1 MIELRNV
8 SKTYRPKKGVPVQ
21 ALKNVS
27 VTFPDRGMYFIL
39 GRSGSGKTTALYLLG
54 GLDACTEGDLLVDG
68 KSTKHFSQKDWDA
81 YRNREVGFVFQDY
94 NLFER
99 FNVVQNV
106 SLASELQGEKRDDGR
121 VAQVLR
127 AVGMEG
133 CEKRAPKELSGGQQQ
148 RVAVARAL
156 IKDPSVLLADEP
168 TGALDEKTGEEL
180 FGLLKEL
187 SKQKLVIVVSHD
199 RDFAEKYGDGILEF
213 ADGEV
218 IRDTVSN
225 AAPNERR
232 DQDGEA
238 ANRTVRPIR
247 RGLGI
252 SSPLRLPGKGLV
264 QHPVRM
270 VVTIFL
276 AMICFALAAFTN
288 SVSSYDRDEVIL
300 RSMREAGVSYIGFGI
315 NTSIVSDNSGGS
327 PYEWGRWTLQDEA
340 NFIERT
346 GAERIDYALSD
357 LQDEY
362 ASPEEVFFTGGLPL
376 KEGMMELYGLRLLG
390 GRLPEIVSG
399 DAPQEVAI
407 SEFIFRKFVEQGYE
421 EYAYRTDL
429 PYGDGTGYALTGRV
443 LPVSGYDD
451 LLGQVLLIGGH
462 CYTVVGILDTGYNF
476 ERYGD
481 LDENDPMSEE
491 LHKESITGEL
501 LQLHRI
507 AFLCGDYED
516 LLSFGLEHF
525 VSFQSWR
532 SMTGT
537 MDGNQND
544 WVSLDGVGSHPSTE
558 FGENNYHPGYNFAY
572 FDRLALLEL
581 AQDETVFDRFE
592 TITLDLA
599 GYVFEDMNIV
609 GYYDNTQLPAR
620 EEWPA
625 VVLCQEELVLYMDGL
640 SGTEQYSMLFVP
652 LTGDDARD
660 ARLLNDMILMAV
672 DGVSYTTLSFTG
684 GRQLISGNVQIT
696 SVQHSHNILRTFA
709 NLFVWVSV
717 GFAVFACVM
726 FFNYIH
732 ASITGRQREIGI
744 FRSMGASK
752 KDVFLLF
759 FGESIL
765 IALLSA
771 VFAIVLFA
779 AAVAG
784 FNLYMQTALLLPITL
799 LSVQAVQI
807 VLIVGLSAA
816 VALLATFLPC
826 YINSRKKPIDVI
838 RSAF

>member
-99 FNVVQNV
+99 FSVEQNV

-133 CEKRAPKELSGGQQQ
+133 YEKRAPKELSGGQQQ

-238 ANRTVRPIR
+238 AKHTVRSKR

-252 SSPLRLPGKGLV
+252 ASRLRLSAKGLV

-525 VSFQSWR
+525 VSFQS
-532 SMTGT
+532 
-537 MDGNQND
+537 
-544 WVSLDGVGSHPSTE
+544 
-558 FGENNYHPGYNFAY
+558 
-572 FDRLALLEL
+572 
-581 AQDETVFDRFE
+581 
-592 TITLDLA
+592 
-599 GYVFEDMNIV
+599 
-609 GYYDNTQLPAR
+609 
-620 EEWPA
+620 
-625 VVLCQEELVLYMDGL
+625 
-640 SGTEQYSMLFVP
+640 
-652 LTGDDARD
+652 
-660 ARLLNDMILMAV
+660 
-672 DGVSYTTLSFTG
+672 
-684 GRQLISGNVQIT
+684 
-696 SVQHSHNILRTFA
+696 
-709 NLFVWVSV
+709 
-717 GFAVFACVM
+717 
-726 FFNYIH
+726 
-732 ASITGRQREIGI
+732 
-744 FRSMGASK
+744 
-752 KDVFLLF
+752 
-759 FGESIL
+759 
-765 IALLSA
+765 
-771 VFAIVLFA
+771 
-779 AAVAG
+779 
-784 FNLYMQTALLLPITL
+784 
-799 LSVQAVQI
+799 
-807 VLIVGLSAA
+807 
-816 VALLATFLPC
+816 
-826 YINSRKKPIDVI
+826 
-838 RSAF
+838 

>member
-238 ANRTVRPIR
+238 AKRTVRSKR

-252 SSPLRLPGKGLV
+252 ASRLRLSAKGLV

-660 ARLLNDMILMAV
+660 ARLLRHD
-672 DGVSYTTLSFTG
+672 SHG
-684 GRQLISGNVQIT
+684 GRRRIV
-696 SVQHSHNILRTFA
+696 HDA
-709 NLFVWVSV
+709 FV
-717 GFAVFACVM
+717 
-726 FFNYIH
+726 Y
-732 ASITGRQREIGI
+732 GRQAADFGQCADH
-744 FRSMGASK
+744 FRA
-752 KDVFLLF
+752 
-759 FGESIL
+759 
-765 IALLSA
+765 
-771 VFAIVLFA
+771 
-779 AAVAG
+779 
-784 FNLYMQTALLLPITL
+784 TL
-799 LSVQAVQI
+799 A
-807 VLIVGLSAA
+807 
-816 VALLATFLPC
+816 
-826 YINSRKKPIDVI
+826 
-838 RSAF
+838 